1 MIAKF
6 VYNSLFINMIFKY
19 IYIYVILILV
29 SFSSCRFVDYSFVG
43 GTLDPKIETIAIKYF
58 PNNADIV
65 QPTLSQSFTEALR
78 DKFTGQTRLNMVEKN
93 GDLNIEG
100 EIISYYT
107 QPVAIQGN
115 ETAALN
121 RLTITVNVRF
131 INTINSEQ
139 DFESSFSRYEDYES
153 SLNLSAVENT
163 LIQQINETLVEDI
176 FNRIVVNW

>member
-107 QPVAIQGN
+107 QPVAIQGD

>member
-1 MIAKF
+1 MF
-6 VYNSLFINMIFKY
+6 FKNKY
-19 IYIYVILILV
+19 FFVILILL

-43 GTLDPKIETIAIKYF
+43 GTLDPKIETITIKYF

-78 DKFTGQTRLNMVEKN
+78 DKFTGQTRLNMVEKS

-100 EIISYYT
+100 EIMSYYT
-107 QPVAIQGN
+107 QPVAIQGD

>member
-1 MIAKF
+1 LIAKF

-107 QPVAIQGN
+107 QPVAIQGD